1 MSGVLSRM
9 HSSPEIY
16 YDPSDFRQ
24 AGDPPSALAGSRA
37 GGRGG
42 GGGGGVYTCKVTLGV
57 KNPNTKP
64 GDRIMVVGSHP
75 ALGRWQ
81 VQQGVVMETSKDDFP
96 MWRTQV

>member
-1 MSGVLSRM
+1 VCSAACTRPRKSTTTPLTSGRRVT
-9 HSSPEIY
+9 
-16 YDPSDFRQ
+16 RQ
-24 AGDPPSALAGSRA
+24 ARWQAAGRE
-37 GGRGG
+37 GG
-42 GGGGGVYTCKVTLGV
+42 GGEGGGGVYTCKVTLGV